1 MTYEPRV
8 AERPPTPYVGVTQ
21 TVTMT
26 TIAEI
31 ADQIPRVIESAVALG
46 LTPAGAPFL
55 RYDVIDMAREL
66 AIEAGIPLADDVP
79 PGTPLGDLE
88 AGVLPG
94 GRYATVVHVGHPA
107 TLADATGSLLR
118 WAADAGLTFD
128 VRTDERGDVW
138 GCRLESYLTDP
149 RDEPDMSRWETE
161 LAFRLAGDPA

>member
-1 MTYEPRV
+1 MTNEPRV
-8 AERPPTPYVGVTQ
+8 AERPPTPYVGVTR
-21 TVTMT
+21 TVTMA

-46 LTPAGAPFL
+46 LEPAGAPFL

-66 AIEAGIPLADDVP
+66 VVEAGIPLAHPAP

-88 AGVLPG
+88 AGALPG

-107 TLADATGSLLR
+107 TLADATAALLR
-118 WAADAGLTFD
+118 WAADGGLAFD
-128 VRTDERGDVW
+128 VLTDERGDVW